1 MQHLFLVHLR
11 LLTLQCQLLAHS
23 IVAFPLYF
31 AHLAFF
37 QKALQLMDAGF
48 QVLILF
54 LNKDVFLTH
63 CEQLGLDGVE
73 LVSEGLELGF
83 FLLVGSNEAFR
94 ILHHRC
100 QIN

>member
-11 LLTLQCQLLAHS
+11 LLTLQRQLLAHS

-37 QKALQLMDAGF
+37 EQALQLMDAGF

-63 CEQLGLDGVE
+63 CE
-73 LVSEGLELGF
+73 
-83 FLLVGSNEAFR
+83 
-94 ILHHRC
+94 
-100 QIN
+100 